1 MKKENWEN
9 LNWETEAVKLGKVKM
24 EKRRNISPG
33 PPPSN
38 SRVLLLPSGL
48 LLIVVL
54 LLHTAASLA
63 TNLREFEI
71 SPDIKMGIKMMDL
84 LDEMYLLIGRRHR

>member
-1 MKKENWEN
+1 MK
-9 LNWETEAVKLGKVKM
+9 LAKVKV
-24 EKRRNISPG
+24 EKKYFTAPG

-48 LLIVVL
+48 FLIVVL

-71 SPDIKMGIKMMDL
+71 SPDIKMGINMMDL
-84 LDEMYLLIGRRHR
+84 QDEMYLLISRRHR